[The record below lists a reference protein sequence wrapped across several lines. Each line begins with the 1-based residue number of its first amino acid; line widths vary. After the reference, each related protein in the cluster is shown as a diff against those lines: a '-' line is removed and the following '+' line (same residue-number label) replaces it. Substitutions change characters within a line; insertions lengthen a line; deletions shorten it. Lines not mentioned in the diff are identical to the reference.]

1 MIVSVPGIST
11 RSGRLLPLLLL
22 LCALSAIDGA
32 GRPAAAQDVIH
43 VCHGYG
49 CWFRASLALDAAD
62 ARRFAAILAAGRRS
76 PAAER
81 AAISDAVRHF
91 ERRAFDV
98 IGIRDE
104 PRSRFGAS
112 GQPGQMDC
120 IDESTNT
127 RALLLYLAERNLL
140 RHHTV
145 GSVASRGFLIDGR
158 YFHSTAVIRDTGG
171 NEWAVDSWYAPM
183 GGAPDILPL
192 SEWKVQGLSSQ
203 GARRQTG

>member
-1 MIVSVPGIST
+1 MIVSLPGIST
-11 RSGRLLPLLLL
+11 RRGRLRSLLLL
-22 LCALSAIDGA
+22 LCALSAMDSA
-32 GRPAAAQDVIH
+32 SRPAVAQNVIH

-49 CWFRASLALDAAD
+49 CWFRASLVLDAAD
-62 ARRFAAILAAGRRS
+62 TRRFAAILARGRRS

-112 GQPGQMDC
+112 GEPGQMDC

-127 RALLLYLAERNLL
+127 RALLLYLAEHDLL

-145 GSVASRGFLIDGR
+145 RSVASRGFLIDGR

-171 NEWAVDSWYAPM
+171 TDWAVDSWYAPM

-192 SEWKVQGLSSQ
+192 SEWRVQGLSSQ
-203 GARRQTG
+203 DARRRTG